1 MWAHGVRPQ
10 ALHSGRGSAEGTIA
24 AIYLG
29 GNSRHK
35 GRA

>member
-10 ALHSGRGSAEGTIA
+10 ALHSGHGSAEETTA

-29 GNSRHK
+29 GDSRHK